1 MLAGCV
7 RFPLVADLPEFNKL
21 LLPVANTNIVPRL
34 AEAVDVQT
42 SQMILVGNDGKGREF
57 WGEAEDVMCQQ
68 WLDVTDQWL
77 ASYRRLD
84 AVMV

>member
-21 LLPVANTNIVPRL
+21 LLPVANTNRVPRL

-42 SQMILVGNDGKGREF
+42 IQMVLVGNDGKGREF
-57 WGEAEDVMCQQ
+57 LGEAEDVMCQQ

-77 ASYRRLD
+77 TSYRRLD

>member
-42 SQMILVGNDGKGREF
+42 SQMILVGNDGKGIFGR
-57 WGEAEDVMCQQ
+57 GRGCDVP
-68 WLDVTDQWL
+68 
-77 ASYRRLD
+77 
-84 AVMV
+84 AVARCDRTVARVL

>member
-21 LLPVANTNIVPRL
+21 LLPLANTNIVPHL

-42 SQMILVGNDGKGREF
+42 VQIRVGNDGKGREF
-57 WGEAEDVMCQQ
+57 LGDEEDVMCQQ
-68 WLDVTDQWL
+68 WLDMTDQWL
-77 ASYRRLD
+77 TSYSRLD
-84 AVMV
+84 TVMV